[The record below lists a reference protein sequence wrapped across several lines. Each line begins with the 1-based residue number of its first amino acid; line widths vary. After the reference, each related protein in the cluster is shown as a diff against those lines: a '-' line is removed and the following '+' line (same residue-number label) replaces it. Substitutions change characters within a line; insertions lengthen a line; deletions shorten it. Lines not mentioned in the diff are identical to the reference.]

1 MKSTRDIVF
10 EEDDLP
16 YEEEIIRNP
25 FSVKHWIRYIDYKK
39 DQPKHIINLICE
51 RALREL
57 PGSYKLWYNY
67 LKLRR
72 QQVRDLC
79 ITDPEYE
86 DVNSAFERSLVFMH
100 KLCPENAEEFV
111 EYLTSIGRL
120 DDAAV
125 LLANI
130 VNKEDFVSKDG
141 KSKHQSYTA
150 DFKRQVILFAE
161 NSSNCAAQREF
172 DVNEKLIRGW

>member
-1 MKSTRDIVF
+1 M
-10 EEDDLP
+10 P

-25 FSVKHWIRYIDYKK
+25 FSVKHWMRYIDYKK
-39 DQPKHIINLICE
+39 DKSKDVINLICE

-57 PGSYKLWYNY
+57 PGRFGYFITNAKPLIAGTATSPVCNTMLLHSYKLWYSY

-100 KLCPENAEEFV
+100 KV
-111 EYLTSIGRL
+111 HHS
-120 DDAAV
+120 V
-125 LLANI
+125 
-130 VNKEDFVSKDG
+130 
-141 KSKHQSYTA
+141 
-150 DFKRQVILFAE
+150 
-161 NSSNCAAQREF
+161 
-172 DVNEKLIRGW
+172 